1 MNALLLAQFADM
13 SLDWE
18 WLFEHSSEIQS
29 YLLQH
34 ILLTATAVGLGFV
47 LALPMSLASSRWPHL
62 YTPLLNFTGVLFTIP
77 SLALFVLLIPFTGL
91 GPDTALIGL
100 TIYTLLILLRNTVEG
115 LRGVP
120 QEVRESAQAMGYS
133 RRRQLFLVELPLAIP
148 VIIAGLRIA
157 TVTTIGLITI
167 TVLIGQ
173 PSLGRLFADGFA
185 LLFATPIYAALVL
198 SVVLA
203 VTADLLLVGFQRL
216 VTPWTRDRR

>member
-1 MNALLLAQFADM
+1 MNDLPVAQFTDM
-13 SLDWE
+13 AVDWE
-18 WLFEHSSEIQS
+18 WLFEHSSEIRS
-29 YLLQH
+29 YLFQH
-34 ILLTATAVGLGFV
+34 IFLTATAVFFGFV
-47 LALPMSLASSRWPHL
+47 LAFPLSLAATRWPRL

-91 GPDTALIGL
+91 GFDTALIGL

-173 PSLGRLFADGFA
+173 QSLGRLFADGFS
-185 LLFATPIYAALVL
+185 LLFATPIYAGLVL

-203 VTADLLLVGFQRL
+203 VSADLFFVGIQRL
-216 VTPWTRDRR
+216 ITPWRERG